1 MKKNAVNLMMIL
13 FAIIV
18 NLVAINA
25 QTKSPIVEV
34 VDENNNKQNLILK
47 KLDIDIK
54 VVGNLAV
61 TTMDMTFTNDFPAK
75 SRALEGT
82 LIFPLAEGQSVNRL
96 AMDFNGIMREGVIV
110 EKEKGRVVFE
120 EIERRGV
127 DPALL
132 EMTTSNNYKLR
143 IFPIIPG
150 KERRI
155 IIAYEEIMKSNA
167 EGMAYNLPLEFE
179 KEITEFNLRAN
190 VYNEIQPIVNGTR
203 KFEKNDNSYNLKY
216 EYSDYKAKEM
226 FSFSI
231 PTPENQKSI
240 LCEMIDGERFF
251 VVNRSIEIPKATKL
265 SADKIT
271 ILWDCSHSSNKR
283 DIKKE
288 IEMLQEY
295 FKANPNCSVEFITF
309 NYKIKSRKY
318 YKVANSNADEII
330 KAIEKARYDGG
341 SNFDCIDLTKSKSEM
356 IIMFTDGISSL
367 RNSKTIT
374 SDALINTIN
383 SNLTANNYYLN
394 DITNTSGGSY
404 INLLNCEVEQAVIVL
419 TEKQYRLI
427 SIENNAS
434 ETEEIFPRS
443 TQNLIQDL
451 SIAGKMNSEKVQ
463 IKLNFGYGNEIEKT
477 ETIIIDADENEV
489 ESNILNRIWAK
500 KKLDNLAENPKKN
513 KAKMLSIGQKY
524 NIVSQNT
531 SLIV

>member
-309 NYKIKSRKY
+309 NYKIKSRKD

-356 IIMFTDGISSL
+356 IIMFTDGISSVG
-367 RNSKTIT
+367 NSKTIT